1 MKFSKEELDNIF
13 EAIRLLNDMN
23 FDYVNVDES
32 IIDNVK
38 NDKGEFIEG
47 EKLTIV
53 FENYVKERP
62 GRFSL
67 KVKYGIDEE
76 NERD

>member
-1 MKFSKEELDNIF
+1 MKFSQDELDNIF

-23 FDYVNVDES
+23 FDYVSVDES

-47 EKLTIV
+47 EKITLI
-53 FENYVKERP
+53 FENYTKKRP
-62 GRFSL
+62 GKFALR
-67 KVKYGIDEE
+67 VKYGIEE
-76 NERD
+76 DERD